1 MGKRGGYNHRES
13 SEQIDWCSTLIGTL
27 MAPTSR
33 NSSSNDLNVNLT
45 TILAL
50 AC

>member
-27 MAPTSR
+27 MAQTSR
-33 NSSSNDLNVNLT
+33 NSSNDLNINLK